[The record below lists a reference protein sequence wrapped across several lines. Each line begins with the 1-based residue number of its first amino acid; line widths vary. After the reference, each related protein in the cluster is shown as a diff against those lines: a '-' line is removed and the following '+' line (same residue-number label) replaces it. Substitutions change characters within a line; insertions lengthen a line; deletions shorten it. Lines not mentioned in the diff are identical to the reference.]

1 MSLDKMPM
9 SYNLN
14 TIHHKKNKGEIH
26 MGSAFIIMTTLKLAA
41 MGGVGIAL
49 TTAFQYF
56 HNFDFKPNKKKGGDS
71 DVGEDLRSK
80 SRIIG

>member
-1 MSLDKMPM
+1 MSLDKLPM
-9 SYNLN
+9 SYSLN
-14 TIHHKKNKGEIH
+14 RLISQENKGEIH
-26 MGSAFIIMTTLKLAA
+26 MGSAFIIITTLKLAT

-71 DVGEDLRSK
+71 DVGEDLRTK